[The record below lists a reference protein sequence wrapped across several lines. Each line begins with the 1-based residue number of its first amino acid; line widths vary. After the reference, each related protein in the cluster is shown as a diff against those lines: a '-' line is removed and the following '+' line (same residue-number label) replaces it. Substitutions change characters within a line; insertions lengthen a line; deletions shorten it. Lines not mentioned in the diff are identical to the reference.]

1 MLTASRV
8 VADLVFGE
16 PRGVLCLGPLW
27 GCDTR
32 SHEYLSG
39 TIRCSATGTVPGRAS
54 GVTLGGVRS
63 SRDNV
68 ASVHSDWQLNRKG
81 TLRLPASQGGRELG
95 LEGMANS
102 GVRHEVARVFVRDDP
117 VFCHRYRTG
126 TCVEGNLGVRSSRDN
141 VASARLSRQRNREGT
156 LRLPASQGGRELGLE
171 GRVNSGELLLSRR
184 NSQQAKE
191 AERLE
196 PKGTWPGRGGT

>member
-1 MLTASRV
+1 MLTFAVRHEVARV
-8 VADLVFGE
+8 LIKDDPVFCH
-16 PRGVLCLGPLW
+16 R
-27 GCDTR
+27 D
-32 SHEYLSG
+32 H
-39 TIRCSATGTVPGRAS
+39 TGTCVGGNP
-54 GVTLGGVRS
+54 GVRS

-68 ASVHSDWQLNRKG
+68 ASVHSGRQPNREER
-81 TLRLPASQGGRELG
+81 LRLPASRGGRELG

>member
-1 MLTASRV
+1 M
-8 VADLVFGE
+8 
-16 PRGVLCLGPLW
+16 
-27 GCDTR
+27 
-32 SHEYLSG
+32 
-39 TIRCSATGTVPGRAS
+39 IRCSATGTVPGRAS
-54 GVTLGGVRS
+54 GVTLGCG
-63 SRDNV
+63 
-68 ASVHSDWQLNRKG
+68 APG
-81 TLRLPASQGGRELG
+81 TMSPRPIGAGSEPARERCDCQPQSGQELG

-102 GVRHEVARVFVRDDP
+102 GVRHQVARVFVRDDP